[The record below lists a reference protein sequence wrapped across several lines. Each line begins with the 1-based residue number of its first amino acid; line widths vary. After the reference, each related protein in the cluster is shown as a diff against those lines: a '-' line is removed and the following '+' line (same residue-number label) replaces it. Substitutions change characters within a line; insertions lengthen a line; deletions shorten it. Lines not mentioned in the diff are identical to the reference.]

1 MRSMPFLPRLAVALL
16 FSALAACGSDKPT
29 RLYTLTSLAEQPAS
43 VSDQGIAIGVGPI
56 TLPKYLDRPQI
67 VTRIQGNSLN
77 QADLDQWGG
86 DLNDNITRV
95 LATNLSDLL
104 ATNRVSIYPWIDRA
118 PVDYQITLDITRFEK
133 DVDGSV
139 VLDAFWTIVD
149 AKGGSV
155 LVMRRSSYHDN
166 SAPATAAG
174 AEPSTNTRPYDAL
187 AAAMS
192 RDLEGLSKD
201 IAAAVTT
208 IKGS

>member
-1 MRSMPFLPRLAVALL
+1 MRSMPFSRLVLVLL
-16 FSALAACGSDKPT
+16 FGALAACASDKPT
-29 RLYTLTSLAEQPAS
+29 RLYTLTSLAERPATFS
-43 VSDQGIAIGVGPI
+43 EQGAAIGVGPV

-67 VTRIQGNSLN
+67 VTRVQGNSLN

-104 ATNRVSIYPWIDRA
+104 ATDRVSIYPWIDRA

-166 SAPATAAG
+166 AAPASAGG
-174 AEPSTNTRPYDAL
+174 AESTPGARPYDAL
-187 AAAMS
+187 VAAMS

-201 IAAAVTT
+201 IAAA
-208 IKGS
+208 IKPLGGS